1 MPKRRKIVVDDE
13 VFDTVSAVLD
23 EYGGTASALRWA
35 LHKGIEIYPGH
46 QVRYFIEGETVA
58 PPSFDSGPA
67 EPKPKRGYSLLGYRH
82 VTQGLGAARQ
92 P

>member
-23 EYGGTASALRWA
+23 EYGGTVGELRWA
-35 LHKGIEIYPGH
+35 LRKGIEIYPGH
-46 QVRYFIEGETVA
+46 QVRYFVEGQEVS
-58 PPSFDSGPA
+58 P
-67 EPKPKRGYSLLGYRH
+67 ELPKPDAPREMRAYSLLGRRH
-82 VTQGLGAARQ
+82 VTQMMGAARQ